1 MSKYLPCPYCEEKIS
16 VNKKQCPFCYADFTK
31 GELEYALKNNISER
45 FKSKLNIEDTDE
57 NIEKTYIKK
66 LKTSKNKSN
75 TEQNSNFFLEYILKA
90 ILIFV
95 FNIFYLAGLGRFF
108 MGLISI
114 VFPFFIIAFMEEIW
128 GMKLNLNEDEL
139 LECFVYYWAFV
150 SLLLAFVL
158 KNTKFKIWKFILY
171 MTLLFVFFQAF

>member
-16 VNKKQCPFCYADFTK
+16 VNEKQCPFCYADFTK

-45 FKSKLNIEDTDE
+45 YKLKLNIEDTE
-57 NIEKTYIKK
+57 ESIEKTYIKK
-66 LKTSKNKSN
+66 LKTPKNKRSN
-75 TEQNSNFFLEYILKA
+75 EQNSNFFLEYILKA

-108 MGLISI
+108 TGLISM

-128 GMKLNLNEDEL
+128 KIKLNLNEDEL
-139 LECFVYYWAFV
+139 LEYFMYYWAFA
-150 SLLLAFVL
+150 SLLLPFRL

-171 MTLLFVFFQAF
+171 ITLLFVFFQAF